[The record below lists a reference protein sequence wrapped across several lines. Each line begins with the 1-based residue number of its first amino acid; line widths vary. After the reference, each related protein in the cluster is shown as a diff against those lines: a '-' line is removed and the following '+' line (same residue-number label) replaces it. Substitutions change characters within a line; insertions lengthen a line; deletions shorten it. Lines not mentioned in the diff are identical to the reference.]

1 LDLFEAVDNFE
12 RATSHCDNLIEVHRG
27 YGGPAQ
33 GRRDKEVSVNRAVV
47 VIAVA
52 SWQAVIQDYTLACVD
67 LSAPAP
73 TGPLSPLTYNVLAG
87 RVRQE
92 VGAFSTPNAQNVR
105 KLLIGAGFDPRPY
118 WTWTQSA
125 GQGQGMKTWKP
136 GDADDRI
143 DEWLKVRH
151 AIAHGHDVLPH
162 VLALAS
168 VRERPKHQPLANPTL
183 RLADAEQCLA
193 FFRRL
198 TRLTGA
204 GLAIHLGVDT
214 P

>member
-1 LDLFEAVDNFE
+1 MDLFEAFDNFQ

-52 SWQAVIQDYTLACVD
+52 SWQAVIQDYTLACID
-67 LSAPAP
+67 LSAPVP
-73 TGPLSPLTYNVLAG
+73 NGPLSLLTYNIIAG
-87 RVRQE
+87 RVRNE

-105 KLLIGAGFDPRPY
+105 RLLIGAGFDPHPY
-118 WTWTQSA
+118 WTWRQSA

-151 AIAHGHDVLPH
+151 AIAHGHDALPQ
-162 VLALAS
+162 VPALAS
-168 VRERPKHQPLANPTL
+168 VRERRNQQPLANPTL
-183 RLADAEQCLA
+183 RLVDAERCLA

-198 TRLTGA
+198 ARATGT
-204 GLAIHLGVDT
+204 GLAIHLDVDA